1 MGRYKKTIMSHHKR
15 NHNGRQRARKDDV
28 RVQEDRT
35 YFRPCGCRP
44 DAVAKRNQS
53 IALAIKTSK
62 PTMEWNAL
70 LGCWVPHV
78 SNSIKRRFGRCM
90 RHFDLEKD
98 LKMEET
104 PTPEEAKPSDTA
116 IRAAASA

>member
-15 NHNGRQRARKDDV
+15 NHNGRQRVRKDDIRV
-28 RVQEDRT
+28 REDRT